1 MKGHTKEITMNSEVV
16 YLDKL
21 VEITDN
27 SILFRWYYF
36 PFGSKRVIL
45 SDIDHIVE
53 KKPTLWS
60 GKWRI
65 HGTGDF
71 KTWFPCDWKR
81 PIRDRIFIISFHN
94 KWKRIGFTVEDSETV
109 AKIFKDKELLRE
121 GKLG

>member
-1 MKGHTKEITMNSEVV
+1 MNSEVV
-16 YLDKL
+16 YSDKL

-36 PFGSKRVIL
+36 PFSSKRVRF
-45 SDIDHIVE
+45 SDVDYIVT
-53 KKPTLWS
+53 KKPTFWN

-71 KTWFPCDWKR
+71 KTWLPCDWKR
-81 PIRDRIFIISFHN
+81 PIRDRIFIISFQN

-109 AKIFKDKELLRE
+109 AKIFQDTGLLQE
-121 GKLG
+121 GKLSKFGC